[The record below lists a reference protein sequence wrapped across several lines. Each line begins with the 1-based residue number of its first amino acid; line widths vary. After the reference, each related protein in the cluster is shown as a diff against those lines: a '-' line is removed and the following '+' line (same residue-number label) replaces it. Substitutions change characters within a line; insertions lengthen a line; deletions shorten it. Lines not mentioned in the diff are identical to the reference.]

1 MGVVFFIF
9 CFLNFY
15 GPISTNI
22 TLIFNL
28 LLFIIISSL
37 KKGTAYFPHI
47 YILIP
52 SIIFA
57 ISVISFLLSRDTVQD
72 YSVFG
77 TYLRILCCCCCF
89 PTILRYFVQ
98 SNVPLLEIILVTLL
112 CHCFAVLIQM
122 AIPSLQSYNDV
133 FFRYNSSR
141 DDIIL
146 ENFQMRRLGLTGSFD
161 AAAFYSVLAT
171 TCSFIL
177 YLTWAKKLYFL
188 SFAVAYTSSL
198 FTSRMGMIVS
208 SLMIVLSL
216 FQNKK
221 HTKGHKLTS
230 LIVLIGTAFIII
242 FFIIPIIGPS
252 IGLDITL
259 GNEIEAASDYSDRTG
274 EVLLSSQW
282 LPLMYLNVREFL
294 FGYGCGVRETMT
306 IPWGSDIG
314 YVKQIF
320 EVGIIGIIF
329 LLLFC
334 YIIVKKSHRLK
345 NIDRSF
351 NAQYQIIV
359 FSLFIYFIFNFK
371 NYFIFGVCSF
381 EFFLIISLINYYS
394 YKIIQKRSESIA
406 YKKIWSSQGK

>member
-1 MGVVFFIF
+1 
-9 CFLNFY
+9 
-15 GPISTNI
+15 
-22 TLIFNL
+22 
-28 LLFIIISSL
+28 
-37 KKGTAYFPHI
+37 
-47 YILIP
+47 
-52 SIIFA
+52 
-57 ISVISFLLSRDTVQD
+57 
-72 YSVFG
+72 
-77 TYLRILCCCCCF
+77 
-89 PTILRYFVQ
+89 
-98 SNVPLLEIILVTLL
+98 
-112 CHCFAVLIQM
+112 
-122 AIPSLQSYNDV
+122 
-133 FFRYNSSR
+133 
-141 DDIIL
+141 
-146 ENFQMRRLGLTGSFD
+146 
-161 AAAFYSVLAT
+161 
-171 TCSFIL
+171 
-177 YLTWAKKLYFL
+177 
-188 SFAVAYTSSL
+188 
-198 FTSRMGMIVS
+198 MIVS